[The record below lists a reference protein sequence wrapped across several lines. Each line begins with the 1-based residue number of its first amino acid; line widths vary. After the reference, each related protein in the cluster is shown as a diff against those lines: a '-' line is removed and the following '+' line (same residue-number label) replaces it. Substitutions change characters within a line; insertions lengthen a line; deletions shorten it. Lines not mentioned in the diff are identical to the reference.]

1 MSDILE
7 GLNPAQREAAS
18 HVDGAMLILAG
29 AGSGKTKT
37 ITARLAYLLSNGVP
51 AENTLTLTFTNK
63 AAAEMRSRALNLIS
77 GLNLSGVPLLCT
89 FHKFGLLF
97 LKFHISELGRSA
109 NFQVIDTDDKKKIIK
124 GFEINLPTSLLA
136 AKISTYKNSLIASKD
151 IDELL
156 KGEDDELSRMYSG
169 FYAHCAR
176 AYKRYEAYLAT
187 NNLVDF
193 DDLLILPYKILNA
206 NERLCDEISRRYAYI
221 TVDEYQDTNDIQFK
235 LLQKLC
241 TAHENLVV
249 VGDDDQS
256 IYGWRGARIENILNF
271 KDQFSNVKFIK
282 LEQNY
287 RSTDEILNAAN
298 ELISNN
304 KNRLG
309 KSLTSMNGG
318 GEKIEILRSDEEGI
332 EAAKIAEAIKKL
344 LSSGVAPSEI
354 AVLYRVNAL
363 SRALEEGLNR
373 AKIPYKMVGGV
384 KFYERAEIKDT
395 IAYLRLVNDEHDDFS
410 MRRIINVPKRGIG
423 KVSLAK
429 LEELS
434 RLRLISL
441 FDAFSEPDAGLSAKA
456 AQALAE
462 LKSGIASISALADTI
477 KKIDALE
484 PAFGLKAYYASLP
497 DGADRVA
504 NIDEFLAMLKDE
516 ASNKPDFDLAE
527 FLNELSL
534 LSDQDA
540 LSGDAI
546 NIMSVHASKGLEFSH
561 LFVIGL
567 EEGFFPLLGDSNDI
581 EDERRLAYVAITRA
595 KRTLT
600 LSFAASRFYR
610 GKRERLDASRF
621 IAEAGL
627 VAKEPPREQS
637 SGFSKGELIKHKLFG
652 IGQITAVN
660 GDRLTINFGGISRV
674 IMSNFV
680 EKIGAYE

>member
-77 GLNLSGVPLLCT
+77 GLNLSSVPLLCT

-136 AKISTYKNSLIASKD
+136 AKISTYKNSLIGPKD

-156 KGEDDELSRMYSG
+156 KGEEDELSRMYSG

-176 AYKRYEAYLAT
+176 AYKRYEAYLAA

-241 TAHENLVV
+241 TVHENLAV

-298 ELISNN
+298 ELISHN

-318 GEKIEILRSDEEGI
+318 GEKIEILHSSEESI

-344 LSSGVAPSEI
+344 LSSGVAPSQI

-484 PAFGLKAYYASLP
+484 HAFGLKAYYASLP

-540 LSGDAI
+540 IMGDAI

-581 EDERRLAYVAITRA
+581 EEERRLAYVAITRA

-627 VAKEPPREQS
+627 MAKEPPREQN

-680 EKIGAYE
+680 EKVGSYE

>member
-77 GLNLSGVPLLCT
+77 GLNLSSMPLLCT

-136 AKISTYKNSLIASKD
+136 AKISTYKNSLIDPKD
-151 IDELL
+151 IDEFL

-176 AYKRYEAYLAT
+176 AYKRYEAYLAA

-193 DDLLILPYKILNA
+193 DDLLILPYKILSA

-271 KDQFSNVKFIK
+271 KDQFSSVKFIK

-298 ELISNN
+298 ELISHN

-318 GEKIEILRSDEEGI
+318 GEKIEILRSDEESI

-344 LSSGVAPSEI
+344 LSSGVAPSQI

-567 EEGFFPLLGDSNDI
+567 EEGFFPLLGDSSDI
-581 EDERRLAYVAITRA
+581 EEERRLAYVAITRA

-680 EKIGAYE
+680 EKVGSYE

>member
-77 GLNLSGVPLLCT
+77 GLNLSNVPLLCT

-136 AKISTYKNSLIASKD
+136 AKISTYKNSLIDPKD

-176 AYKRYEAYLAT
+176 AYKSYEEYLAA

-193 DDLLILPYKILNA
+193 DDLLILPYKILSA
-206 NERLCDEISRRYAYI
+206 NDALCDEISRRYAYI

-298 ELISNN
+298 ELISHN

-318 GEKIEILRSDEEGI
+318 GEKIEILRSDEESI

-477 KKIDALE
+477 KKIEALE

-540 LSGDAI
+540 IMGDAI
-546 NIMSVHASKGLEFSH
+546 NIMSVHASKGLEFEH

-567 EEGFFPLLGDSNDI
+567 EEGFFPLLGDSSDI
-581 EDERRLAYVAITRA
+581 EEERRLAYVAITRA

-627 VAKEPPREQS
+627 VAKEPSREQS

>member
-37 ITARLAYLLSNGVP
+37 ITARLAYLLSIGVP
-51 AENTLTLTFTNK
+51 PGNTLTLTFTNK

-136 AKISTYKNSLIASKD
+136 AKISTYKNSLIGPKD

-169 FYAHCAR
+169 FYAHCAD
-176 AYKRYEAYLAT
+176 AYKRYEEYLAA

-193 DDLLILPYKILNA
+193 DDLLILPYKILSA

-241 TAHENLVV
+241 TAHENFVV

-271 KDQFSNVKFIK
+271 KDQFSKVKFIK

-298 ELISNN
+298 ELISHN

-318 GEKIEILRSDEEGI
+318 GEKIEILHSDEESI

-344 LSSGVAPSEI
+344 LSSGVAPSQI

-462 LKSGIASISALADTI
+462 LKSGITSISALADTI

-540 LSGDAI
+540 IMGDAI
-546 NIMSVHASKGLEFSH
+546 NIMSVHASKGLEFEH

-581 EDERRLAYVAITRA
+581 EEERRLAYVAITRA

-680 EKIGAYE
+680 EKIGSYE

>member
-37 ITARLAYLLSNGVP
+37 ITARLAYLLANGVP

-136 AKISTYKNSLIASKD
+136 AKISTYKNSLINPKD

-176 AYKRYEAYLAT
+176 AYKSYEEYLAA

-193 DDLLILPYKILNA
+193 DDLLILPYKILSA

-298 ELISNN
+298 ELISHN

-318 GEKIEILRSDEEGI
+318 GKKIEILRSEEESI

-540 LSGDAI
+540 IMGDAI

-581 EDERRLAYVAITRA
+581 EEERRLAYVAITRA

-610 GKRERLDASRF
+610 GKRERLDVSRF

-680 EKIGAYE
+680 EKVGSYE

>member
-77 GLNLSGVPLLCT
+77 GLNLSSMPLLCT

-136 AKISTYKNSLIASKD
+136 AKISTYKNSLIDPKD
-151 IDELL
+151 IDEFL

-176 AYKRYEAYLAT
+176 AYKRYEAYLAA

-193 DDLLILPYKILNA
+193 DDLLILPYKILSA

-271 KDQFSNVKFIK
+271 KDQFSSVKFIK

-298 ELISNN
+298 ELISHN

-318 GEKIEILRSDEEGI
+318 GEKIEILRSDEESI

-344 LSSGVAPSEI
+344 LSSGVAPSQI

-567 EEGFFPLLGDSNDI
+567 EEGFFPLLGDSSDI
-581 EDERRLAYVAITRA
+581 EEERRLAYVAITRA

-680 EKIGAYE
+680 EKIGSYE

>member
-77 GLNLSGVPLLCT
+77 GLNLSSVPLLCT

-136 AKISTYKNSLIASKD
+136 AKISTYKNSLIDPKD

-176 AYKRYEAYLAT
+176 AYKRYEEYLAA

-193 DDLLILPYKILNA
+193 DDLLILPYKILSA

-241 TAHENLVV
+241 TVHENLVV

-298 ELISNN
+298 ELISHN

-344 LSSGVAPSEI
+344 LSSGVAPSQI

-497 DGADRVA
+497 DGVDRVA

-581 EDERRLAYVAITRA
+581 EEERRLAYVAITRA

-637 SGFSKGELIKHKLFG
+637 SSFSKGELIKHKLFG

-680 EKIGAYE
+680 EKVGSYE

>member
-37 ITARLAYLLSNGVP
+37 ITARLAYLLANGVP

-77 GLNLSGVPLLCT
+77 GLNLSSVPLLCT

-124 GFEINLPTSLLA
+124 GFEINLPTSLLS
-136 AKISTYKNSLIASKD
+136 AKISTYKNSLIGPKD

-156 KGEDDELSRMYSG
+156 KGEDDELSRMYSE

-176 AYKRYEAYLAT
+176 AYKRYEAYLAA

-193 DDLLILPYKILNA
+193 DDLLILPYKILSA

-298 ELISNN
+298 ELISHN

-318 GEKIEILRSDEEGI
+318 GEKIEILRSDEESI

-344 LSSGVAPSEI
+344 LSSGVAPSQI

-540 LSGDAI
+540 IMGDAI
-546 NIMSVHASKGLEFSH
+546 NIMSVHASKGLEFEH

-567 EEGFFPLLGDSNDI
+567 EEGFFPLLGDSSDI
-581 EDERRLAYVAITRA
+581 EEERRLAYVAITRA

-680 EKIGAYE
+680 EKIGSYE

>member
-77 GLNLSGVPLLCT
+77 GLNLSSVPLLCT

-136 AKISTYKNSLIASKD
+136 AKISTYKNSLIGPKD

-176 AYKRYEAYLAT
+176 AYKRYEEYLAA

-193 DDLLILPYKILNA
+193 DDLLILPYKILSA

-241 TAHENLVV
+241 TVHENLVV

-298 ELISNN
+298 ELISHN

-318 GEKIEILRSDEEGI
+318 GEKIEILRSSEEGI

-344 LSSGVAPSEI
+344 LSSGVAPSQI

-441 FDAFSEPDAGLSAKA
+441 VDAFSEPDAGLSAKV

-477 KKIDALE
+477 KKIEALE

-540 LSGDAI
+540 IMGDAI
-546 NIMSVHASKGLEFSH
+546 NIMSVHASKGLEFEH

-581 EDERRLAYVAITRA
+581 EEERRLAYVAITRA

-652 IGQITAVN
+652 IGQITTVN
-660 GDRLTINFGGISRV
+660 GERLTINFGGISRV

-680 EKIGAYE
+680 EKIGSYE

>member
-77 GLNLSGVPLLCT
+77 GLNLSSVPLLCT

-136 AKISTYKNSLIASKD
+136 AKISTYKNSLIDPKD

-176 AYKRYEAYLAT
+176 AYKRYEEYLAA

-193 DDLLILPYKILNA
+193 DDLLILPYKILSA

-271 KDQFSNVKFIK
+271 KDQFSSVKFIK

-298 ELISNN
+298 ELISHN

-318 GEKIEILRSDEEGI
+318 GEKIEILRSDEESI

-344 LSSGVAPSEI
+344 LSSGVTPSQI

-395 IAYLRLVNDEHDDFS
+395 IAYLRLVNDEYDDFS

-540 LSGDAI
+540 IMGDAI
-546 NIMSVHASKGLEFSH
+546 NIMSVHASKGLEFEH

-567 EEGFFPLLGDSNDI
+567 EEGFFPLLGDSSDI
-581 EDERRLAYVAITRA
+581 EEERRLAYVAITRA

-637 SGFSKGELIKHKLFG
+637 SSFSKGELIKHKLFG

-680 EKIGAYE
+680 EKIGSYE

>member
-37 ITARLAYLLSNGVP
+37 ITARLAYLLANGVP

-77 GLNLSGVPLLCT
+77 GLNLSSVPLLCT

-136 AKISTYKNSLIASKD
+136 AKISTYKNSLINPKD

-176 AYKRYEAYLAT
+176 AYKSYEEYLAA

-193 DDLLILPYKILNA
+193 DDLLILPYKILSA

-298 ELISNN
+298 ELISHN

-318 GEKIEILRSDEEGI
+318 GKKIEILRSEEESI

-344 LSSGVAPSEI
+344 LSSGVAPSQI

-363 SRALEEGLNR
+363 SRAREEGLNR

-540 LSGDAI
+540 IMGDAI

-581 EDERRLAYVAITRA
+581 EEERRLAYVAITRA

-610 GKRERLDASRF
+610 GKRERLDVSRF

-680 EKIGAYE
+680 EKVGSYE

>member
-298 ELISNN
+298 ELISHN

-581 EDERRLAYVAITRA
+581 EEERRLAYVAITRA

>member
-77 GLNLSGVPLLCT
+77 GLNLSSVPLLCT

-136 AKISTYKNSLIASKD
+136 AKISTYKNSLIDPKD

-176 AYKRYEAYLAT
+176 AYKRYEAYLAA

-193 DDLLILPYKILNA
+193 DDLLILPYKILSA

-241 TAHENLVV
+241 AAHENLVV

-298 ELISNN
+298 ELISHN

-332 EAAKIAEAIKKL
+332 EAAKIAETIKKL
-344 LSSGVAPSEI
+344 LSSGVAPSQI

-395 IAYLRLVNDEHDDFS
+395 IAYLRLANDEHDDFS

-540 LSGDAI
+540 IMGDAI

-581 EDERRLAYVAITRA
+581 EEERRLAYVAITRA

-621 IAEAGL
+621 ISEAGL

-637 SGFSKGELIKHKLFG
+637 SGFSNGELIKHKLFG

-680 EKIGAYE
+680 EKIGSYE

>member
-77 GLNLSGVPLLCT
+77 GLNLSSVPLLCT

-136 AKISTYKNSLIASKD
+136 AKISTYKNSLIGPKD

-169 FYAHCAR
+169 FYAHCAD

-193 DDLLILPYKILNA
+193 DDLLILPYKILSA

-241 TAHENLVV
+241 TVHENLAV

-298 ELISNN
+298 ELISHN

-318 GEKIEILRSDEEGI
+318 GEKIEILRSDEESI

-344 LSSGVAPSEI
+344 LSSGVASSEI

-395 IAYLRLVNDEHDDFS
+395 IAYLRLANDEHDDFS

-484 PAFGLKAYYASLP
+484 PAFGLKAYYASLL

-540 LSGDAI
+540 IMGDAI

-581 EDERRLAYVAITRA
+581 EEERRLAYVAITRA

-637 SGFSKGELIKHKLFG
+637 SSFSKGELIKHKLFG

-680 EKIGAYE
+680 EKIGSYE

>member
-77 GLNLSGVPLLCT
+77 GLNLSSVPLLCT

-136 AKISTYKNSLIASKD
+136 AKISTYKNSLIGPKD

-176 AYKRYEAYLAT
+176 AYKSYEEYLVA

-193 DDLLILPYKILNA
+193 DDLLILPYKILSA
-206 NERLCDEISRRYAYI
+206 NDALCDEISRRYAYI

-298 ELISNN
+298 ELISHN

-318 GEKIEILRSDEEGI
+318 GKKIEILRSDEESI

-344 LSSGVAPSEI
+344 LSSGVVPSQI

-516 ASNKPDFDLAE
+516 ASNKPDFDLVE

-540 LSGDAI
+540 VSGDAI

-581 EDERRLAYVAITRA
+581 EEERRLAYVAITRA
-595 KRTLT
+595 KHTLT

-674 IMSNFV
+674 IVSNFV
-680 EKIGAYE
+680 EKIGSYE

>member
-37 ITARLAYLLSNGVP
+37 ITARLAYLLANGVP

-77 GLNLSGVPLLCT
+77 GLNLSSVPLLCT

-124 GFEINLPTSLLA
+124 GFEINLPTSLLV
-136 AKISTYKNSLIASKD
+136 AKISTYTNSLIDPKD

-176 AYKRYEAYLAT
+176 AYKSYEAYLAA

-193 DDLLILPYKILNA
+193 DDLLILPYKILSA

-298 ELISNN
+298 ELISHN

-318 GEKIEILRSDEEGI
+318 GEKIEILRSEEESI

-344 LSSGVAPSEI
+344 LSSGVAPSQI

-540 LSGDAI
+540 IMGDTI

-581 EDERRLAYVAITRA
+581 EEERRLAYVAITRA

-610 GKRERLDASRF
+610 GKRERLDVSRF

-680 EKIGAYE
+680 EKIGSYE

>member
-37 ITARLAYLLSNGVP
+37 ITARLAYLLSIGVP
-51 AENTLTLTFTNK
+51 PGNTLTLTFTNK

-77 GLNLSGVPLLCT
+77 GLNLSSVPLLCT

-136 AKISTYKNSLIASKD
+136 AKISTYKNSLIGPKD

-176 AYKRYEAYLAT
+176 AYKRYEAYLAA

-193 DDLLILPYKILNA
+193 DDLLILPYKILSA

-298 ELISNN
+298 ELISHN

-318 GEKIEILRSDEEGI
+318 GEKIEILRSDEESI

-497 DGADRVA
+497 DGADRIA

-540 LSGDAI
+540 VSGDAI

-581 EDERRLAYVAITRA
+581 EEERRLAYVAITRA

-637 SGFSKGELIKHKLFG
+637 SGFNKGELIKHKLFG

-680 EKIGAYE
+680 EKIGYYE

>member
-51 AENTLTLTFTNK
+51 AENTLTLAFTNK

-77 GLNLSGVPLLCT
+77 GLNLSSVPLLCT

-124 GFEINLPTSLLA
+124 GFEINLPTSLLS
-136 AKISTYKNSLIASKD
+136 AKISTYKNSLIDPKD

-176 AYKRYEAYLAT
+176 AYKRYEEYLAA

-193 DDLLILPYKILNA
+193 DDLLILPYKILSA

-298 ELISNN
+298 ELISHN

-318 GEKIEILRSDEEGI
+318 GEKIEILRSDEESI

-344 LSSGVAPSEI
+344 LSSGVAPSQI

-540 LSGDAI
+540 IMGDAI

-581 EDERRLAYVAITRA
+581 EEERRLAYVAITRA

-621 IAEAGL
+621 ISEAGL

-637 SGFSKGELIKHKLFG
+637 SGFSKGGLIKHKLFG

-680 EKIGAYE
+680 EKIGTYE

>member
-51 AENTLTLTFTNK
+51 PGNTLTLTFTNK

-136 AKISTYKNSLIASKD
+136 AKISTYKNSLIGPKD

-156 KGEDDELSRMYSG
+156 KGEEDELSRMYSG
-169 FYAHCAR
+169 FYAHCAD
-176 AYKRYEAYLAT
+176 AYKRYEAYLAA

-241 TAHENLVV
+241 TTHENLAV

-298 ELISNN
+298 ELISHN

-344 LSSGVAPSEI
+344 LSSGVAPSQI

-434 RLRLISL
+434 LLRLISL

-477 KKIDALE
+477 KKIEALE

-540 LSGDAI
+540 IMGDAI
-546 NIMSVHASKGLEFSH
+546 NIMSVHASKGLEFEH

-567 EEGFFPLLGDSNDI
+567 EEGFFPLLGDSSDI
-581 EDERRLAYVAITRA
+581 EEERRLAYVAITRA

-680 EKIGAYE
+680 QKII

>member
-18 HVDGAMLILAG
+18 HLDGAMLILAG

-77 GLNLSGVPLLCT
+77 GLNLSSVPLLCT

-136 AKISTYKNSLIASKD
+136 AKISTYKNSLIDPKD

-156 KGEDDELSRMYSG
+156 KGEEDELSRMYSG

-176 AYKRYEAYLAT
+176 AYKRYEAYLAA

-193 DDLLILPYKILNA
+193 DDLLILPYKILSA

-298 ELISNN
+298 ELISHN

-318 GEKIEILRSDEEGI
+318 GEKIEILHSSEESI

-344 LSSGVAPSEI
+344 LSSGVSPSEI

-540 LSGDAI
+540 VSGDAI

-581 EDERRLAYVAITRA
+581 EEERRLAYVAITRA

-680 EKIGAYE
+680 EKIGTYE

>member
-77 GLNLSGVPLLCT
+77 GLNLSSVPLLCT

-136 AKISTYKNSLIASKD
+136 AKISTYKNSLIGPKD

-156 KGEDDELSRMYSG
+156 KGEDDELSKMYSG

-176 AYKRYEAYLAT
+176 AYKSYEEYLAA

-193 DDLLILPYKILNA
+193 DDLLILPYKILSA
-206 NERLCDEISRRYAYI
+206 NDALCDEISRRYAYI

-298 ELISNN
+298 ELISHN

-318 GEKIEILRSDEEGI
+318 GEKIEILRSEEESI

-344 LSSGVAPSEI
+344 LSSGVAPSQI

-395 IAYLRLVNDEHDDFS
+395 IAYLRLANDEHDDFS

-540 LSGDAI
+540 IMGDAI

-581 EDERRLAYVAITRA
+581 EEERRLAYVAITRA

-680 EKIGAYE
+680 EKIGSYE